1 MIVRRSA
8 AIVCFLLV
16 VVGGIAL
23 VVPILPGVTGAPA
36 CGNSITLSPV
46 MRHAP
51 YTVNGIT
58 SLCGILRGNRR
69 HEVLP
74 WVVLGLLGLA
84 TVGVLALSNRRTEWN
99 EPTHV

>member
-1 MIVRRSA
+1 MIVRRLA
-8 AIVCFLLV
+8 AVVCFLLV

-23 VVPILPGVTGAPA
+23 VVPISPGATGAPA

-58 SLCGILRGNRR
+58 SLCGTLRGNRR
-69 HEVLP
+69 HDALP
-74 WVVLGLLGLA
+74 WVAFGLLGLA
-84 TVGVLALSNRRTEWN
+84 TVGILAQSHRGTE
-99 EPTHV
+99 